1 MQKVF
6 ISIPNCIRKVK
17 FVTFSKVICLLLL
30 LLYFSKP
37 GATID
42 NISQGEGRL
51 VILYMLRQKMFWMTR
66 FWQKEK
72 KSRMVW
78 FEITMEHDHIT
89 GRRRAS
95 HCVPQAPSS
104 PRLALPPS
112 SWLLY
117 RLSSMWSATTIT
129 ITTTTI
135 TTTMT
140 TTITTTTWT
149 SMKMMQQ
156 CECECGYDKFMHF
169 E

>member
-1 MQKVF
+1 MWLFQRWSVF
-6 ISIPNCIRKVK
+6 
-17 FVTFSKVICLLLL
+17 FSSS
-30 LLYFSKP
+30 FTSP
-37 GATID
+37 
-42 NISQGEGRL
+42 SQVQPSTTSLKAKGGR
-51 VILYMLRQKMFWMTR
+51 QF
-66 FWQKEK
+66 F
-72 KSRMVW
+72 KSMMVW
-78 FEITMEHDHIT
+78 FEITIEQDHIT
-89 GRRRAS
+89 GRKRAS
-95 HCVPQAPSS
+95 HCVHQALSS

-156 CECECGYDKFMHF
+156 CKCECGYNKFMHF